1 MGQQQPDNEFAEWT
15 NCVLTEFI
23 FLAERPYYVNP
34 GNTGQLTVLFYA
46 NLCPHAA
53 ARALCAALGID
64 TSDYPDPCENPPG
77 ISFDGGDDE
86 YEDDDEEFPQG

>member
-1 MGQQQPDNEFAEWT
+1 MGQPDIEFAEWS
-15 NCVLTEFI
+15 NCVVTEFI
-23 FLAERPYYVNP
+23 FLADRPLLKTP
-34 GNTGQLTVLFYA
+34 ANTGALTALFYA

-53 ARALCAALGID
+53 ARALCAAMGID

-77 ISFDGGDDE
+77 ISFDGGDGEE